1 MIPDMKNLKL
11 ITILILLLSVTVG
24 ASAQSAKEYE
34 QKKARLEREIAIIDR
49 QLAENS
55 SRSTSLMADLF
66 LIRKNVAN
74 RKELVAESD
83 RQIKRLND
91 QIYLTQREINR
102 KQARIDTL
110 SAHYSKLVVSAYKN
124 RDARVWYMYMFASD
138 NLGQAFR
145 RFGYFRNL
153 SSQLNQDAQRIREE
167 KARLEEEKVKLDAM
181 KAEAQAVR
189 KERAAELDRLAK
201 EERKADNVV
210 KQLRKDR
217 KKYQN
222 QLAAKK
228 KEVNALNRA
237 IERLISEAV
246 SGGKKSS
253 TGKISKTHVPVDM
266 KLDAEFSKNKGKLPW
281 PVDGPV
287 VGRFGKHY
295 HPVYKNLELP
305 PNNGVDVAVAK
316 GSKVQAVFEGVVKQ
330 VIAMPGY
337 NQCVLLQHGNY
348 FTFYCKLG
356 NVSVKAGDKV
366 RTGQALGVIDTINGQ
381 TQLHFEVWQGTKPQN
396 PELWLRK

>member
-1 MIPDMKNLKL
+1 MILNMKNLKL
-11 ITILILLLSVTVG
+11 IIIPVLLLFMTSGV
-24 ASAQSAKEYE
+24 SAQDTKEYE
-34 QKKARLEREIAIIDR
+34 QRKARLEREIAIIDK
-49 QLAENS
+49 QLAENN

-74 RKELVAESD
+74 RKALVAESD
-83 RQIKRLND
+83 NHIKKLND
-91 QIYLTQREINR
+91 KIYLTQKEINR

-124 RDARVWYMYMFASD
+124 RDARVWYMYMFASE

-153 SSQLNQDAQRIREE
+153 SSQLNQDAARIREE
-167 KARLEEEKVKLDAM
+167 KAKLEEEKLKLDKM
-181 KAEAQAVR
+181 KTEAQAVR

-201 EERKADNVV
+201 EERKADGVV
-210 KQLRKDR
+210 KQLKKDR

-228 KEVNALNRA
+228 KEVNALNRE
-237 IERLISEAV
+237 IERIIAEAV
-246 SGGKKSS
+246 GGGKTT
-253 TGKISKTHVPVDM
+253 TGKTTRTRVPVDM

-281 PVDGPV
+281 PADGPV

-305 PNNGVDVAVAK
+305 PNNGIDVALAK
-316 GSKVQAVFEGVVKQ
+316 GTTVASVFDGVVKQ
-330 VIAMPGY
+330 VIVMPGY
-337 NQCVLLQHGNY
+337 NQCVLVQHGNY

-356 NVSVKAGDKV
+356 SVSVKAGDKV
-366 RTGQALGVIDTINGQ
+366 KTGQTLGVVDTINGQ
-381 TQLHFEVWQGTKPQN
+381 TQLHFQVWQGTKPQN
-396 PELWLRK
+396 PETWLR